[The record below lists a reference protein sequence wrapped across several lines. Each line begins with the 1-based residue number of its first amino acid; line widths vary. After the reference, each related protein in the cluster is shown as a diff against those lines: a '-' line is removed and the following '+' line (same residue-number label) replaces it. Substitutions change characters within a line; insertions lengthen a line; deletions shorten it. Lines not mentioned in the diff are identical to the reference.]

1 MFNSLHYLPSPHDAD
16 QEPGHRWL
24 RCLYLLEHRRSPTPD
39 DDALTHSAYAFVRD
53 WRRCC
58 NDAQREQL
66 ARAQPELADA
76 VKFYQTA
83 SFMRRAEVEARL
95 LARQSDESIAGLCAL
110 SPAAVRLYHEFFF
123 DVRPYLQAEFY
134 IFAKAI
140 GPKVLSGLTGDDHD
154 LLLKMAGYA
163 LGAAAVDQLLA
174 YWADPPVWPVSL
186 AQLDGPALETLQ
198 SKLRIQAWI
207 LSLTIPVNA
216 ATVARL
222 PAIRQILAQ
231 AGVLGATSART
242 MITSQPEAH
251 TDPDYLASLVA
262 SGTVG
267 ITPATESSA
276 EVPYIREPGGGVI
289 PCSRDWL
296 AVPA

>member
-1 MFNSLHYLPSPHDAD
+1 MFNPLQYLPSPHDAN

-24 RCLYLLEHRRSPTPD
+24 RCLYLLEHRRSPTPED
-39 DDALTHSAYAFVRD
+39 DILTHTAYAFVRD

-66 ARAQPELADA
+66 AHAQPDLAEA
-76 VKFYQTA
+76 HRFSQTA
-83 SFMRRAEVEARL
+83 SLRTRAEVEARL

-110 SPAAVRLYHEFFF
+110 TPAAVRLYHELFI

-140 GPKVLSGLTGDDHD
+140 GPKVHSGLTADDHD

-163 LGAAAVDQLLA
+163 LGAVAVDQLLA
-174 YWADPPVWPVSL
+174 YWADPPVWPVPL

-198 SKLRIQAWI
+198 SKLWIQAWI

-222 PAIRQILAQ
+222 PAIRQLVAQ
-231 AGVLGATSART
+231 AGVLGKAADNKNSPLPAVQEALDCRALQSEPEELALHAARP
-242 MITSQPEAH
+242 SRAEA
-251 TDPDYLASLVA
+251 L
-262 SGTVG
+262 
-267 ITPATESSA
+267 SS
-276 EVPYIREPGGGVI
+276 VHEPVRSVNPWPG
-289 PCSRDWL
+289 DWQ

>member
-1 MFNSLHYLPSPHDAD
+1 MFHSLQYLPSPHDAD

-39 DDALTHSAYAFVRD
+39 DDALTQSAYAFVRD

-66 ARAQPELADA
+66 ARAQPDLADA

-95 LARQSDESIAGLCAL
+95 LARQSDESIAGVCAL

-140 GPKVLSGLTGDDHD
+140 GPKVLSGVTCDDHD

-163 LGAAAVDQLLA
+163 LGAAAVDQLPA

-207 LSLTIPVNA
+207 LALTIP
-216 ATVARL
+216 
-222 PAIRQILAQ
+222 
-231 AGVLGATSART
+231 
-242 MITSQPEAH
+242 
-251 TDPDYLASLVA
+251 
-262 SGTVG
+262 
-267 ITPATESSA
+267 
-276 EVPYIREPGGGVI
+276 
-289 PCSRDWL
+289 
-296 AVPA
+296 